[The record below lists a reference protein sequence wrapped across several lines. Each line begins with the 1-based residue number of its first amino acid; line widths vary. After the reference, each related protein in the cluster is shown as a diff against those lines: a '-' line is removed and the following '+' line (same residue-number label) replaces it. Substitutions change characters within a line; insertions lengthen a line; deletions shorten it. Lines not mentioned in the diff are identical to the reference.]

1 LARTPEDYKE
11 MTLEEL
17 LPVSFGPEDLLHEV

>member
-1 LARTPEDYKE
+1 MARSLDDVRI

-17 LPVSFGPEDLLHEV
+17 LPVSFGPSAL